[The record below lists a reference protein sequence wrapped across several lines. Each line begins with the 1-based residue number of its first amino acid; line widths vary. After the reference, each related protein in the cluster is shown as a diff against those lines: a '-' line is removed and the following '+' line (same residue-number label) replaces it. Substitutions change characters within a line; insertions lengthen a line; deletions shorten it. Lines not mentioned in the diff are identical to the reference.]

1 MASKEEKMSERE
13 QLNQAHYH
21 QALRFAE
28 NFAKQEKEEFL
39 QETHARNAFE
49 QSHILQKNT
58 QNTPLA
64 KKGIGL
70 LALVLAGCAVFYW
83 QTNRLQTVN
92 AGSQAFSEFQ
102 QQQSEIDSTTRNERY
117 ILNLQNKL
125 RANPNDGDL
134 WFELAQA
141 YALDNDFESAL
152 ICFKNAEKV
161 LGQTAAIL
169 GGKATVE
176 YYRAKHKI
184 TPTVQKLIDD
194 ALEKDSN
201 ESASRLL
208 LASDAFL
215 RNDFQQAI
223 EQWEIV
229 LNSEHQ
235 AINRRELIK
244 SINMAKQRLA
254 AE

>member
-1 MASKEEKMSERE
+1 MSERE

-21 QALRFAE
+21 QAVRFAE

-39 QETHARNAFE
+39 QETHDRNAFE
-49 QSHILQKNT
+49 QRHILQKNT
-58 QNTPLA
+58 QNTPLV

-70 LALVLAGCAVFYW
+70 LAFVLAGCAVFYW

-102 QQQSEIDSTTRNERY
+102 QQQNEIDSTTRNERY

-152 ICFKNAEKV
+152 TCYHNAEGI
-161 LGQTAAIL
+161 LGKTAAIL

-176 YYRAKHKI
+176 YYRHKHQI
-184 TPTVQKLIDD
+184 TPAVQGLIDE
-194 ALEKDSN
+194 ALAKDPN

-208 LASDAFL
+208 LATDAFL
-215 RNDFQQAI
+215 RNDFKQAI
-223 EQWEIV
+223 EQWEKV
-229 LNSEHQ
+229 LNSENQ
-235 AINRRELIK
+235 AIDRKELIK
-244 SINMAKQRLA
+244 SIEMAKQRLVVDEKSA
-254 AE
+254 D

>member
-13 QLNQAHYH
+13 KLNQAHYH
-21 QALRFAE
+21 QAVRFAD
-28 NFAKQEKEEFL
+28 NFTKDEKAEFL
-39 QETHARNAFE
+39 QETNERNAFE

-58 QNTPLA
+58 RNAPLT

-70 LALVLAGCAVFYW
+70 LALVLAGCVVFYW

-102 QQQSEIDSTTRNERY
+102 QQQSESDGTTRNERY

-125 RANPNDGDL
+125 RENPNDGDL

-152 ICFKNAEKV
+152 ICYHNAEKV

-176 YYRAKHKI
+176 YYRHKHQI
-184 TPTVQKLIDD
+184 TPEVSALIDK
-194 ALEKDSN
+194 ALAKDPN

-215 RNDFQQAI
+215 RNDFKQAI
-223 EQWEIV
+223 EQWEKV
-229 LNSEHQ
+229 LNSENQ
-235 AINRRELIK
+235 AIDRKELIK
-244 SINMAKQRLA
+244 SIGMAKQRLA
-254 AE
+254 VE

>member
-39 QETHARNAFE
+39 QETYARNAFE
-49 QSHILQKNT
+49 QSHILQKNY
-58 QNTPLA
+58 QNSPLV
-64 KKGIGL
+64 KKGLAL
-70 LALVLAGCAVFYW
+70 LVLVLASCTLFYW

-92 AGSQAFSEFQ
+92 AGDKAFNEFQ
-102 QQQSEIDSTTRNERY
+102 QQQSEIDSSSRNERY

-125 RANPNDGDL
+125 RSNPNDGDL

-152 ICFKNAEKV
+152 ICFENAEKL

-169 GGKATVE
+169 GGKATAE

-194 ALEKDSN
+194 ALEKDPN

-244 SINMAKQRLA
+244 SINMAKQRLV

>member
-1 MASKEEKMSERE
+1 MSERE
-13 QLNQAHYH
+13 RLNQAHYH
-21 QALRFAE
+21 QAVRFAD
-28 NFAKQEKEEFL
+28 NFTKDEKAEFL
-39 QETHARNAFE
+39 QEIYDRNAFE

-58 QNTPLA
+58 QNTPLV
-64 KKGIGL
+64 KKGLVL
-70 LALVLAGCAVFYW
+70 LTLILAGCAVFYW

-92 AGSQAFSEFQ
+92 AGSQAFSKFQ

-152 ICFKNAEKV
+152 ICFDNAEKV

-176 YYRAKHKI
+176 YYRNKHQM
-184 TPTVQKLIDD
+184 TPHAQALIKQ
-194 ALEKDSN
+194 ALEKDPN

-208 LASDAFL
+208 LATDAFL

-229 LNSEHQ
+229 LNSENQ
-235 AINRRELIK
+235 AIDRKELIK
-244 SINMAKQRLA
+244 SIEMAKQRLG